1 MTDDGTTRA
10 REIAA
15 DVAYD
20 GGVRTLLLGA
30 LISLAISP
38 GAVARAECP
47 IANEGVFVEDA
58 RLRVIAPIGFDLY
71 APALDPASYAAIDAV
86 ARRMIAC
93 PDLRIEVQV
102 HTDTR
107 RTEAFNARASAAIA
121 ALIRDR
127 LIARG
132 VPGDRV
138 AACGYGES
146 RPVTEGGRAPYDPA
160 NTRVEWVRV
169 PDARAHRCPAIG
181 G

>member
-1 MTDDGTTRA
+1 M
-10 REIAA
+10 
-15 DVAYD
+15 
-20 GGVRTLLLGA
+20 RTLLLGA
-30 LISLAISP
+30 LLSTSWVSWAS
-38 GAVARAECP
+38 AARAECP

-58 RLRVIAPIGFDLY
+58 RLRVVAPISFDLY
-71 APALDPASYAAIDAV
+71 APALDPGSYPAIDAV

-93 PDLRIEVQV
+93 PDLRIEIQV

-107 RTEAFNARASAAIA
+107 RTGAFNARASAAIA

-127 LIARG
+127 LVAQG
-132 VPGDRV
+132 VPADRV

-146 RPVTEGGRAPYDPA
+146 RPITEGGRQPYDPA
-160 NTRVEWVRV
+160 NTRVEWIRV